1 MAKNRLKFLNFS
13 IHFKTH
19 NMKKLILIFAFFAGI
34 LISCDAKKT
43 TSESNGSNP
52 DMLNGSWELNYI
64 AQTKMAVNDIYP
76 DKKPF
81 IAFNTKESKVSGNTG
96 CNSFSGA
103 ISSMSNGK
111 IRFDEAMVMT
121 RMFCPGDGENVFV
134 QNMKTVESF
143 SFSDDGKTLHLVQ
156 KSGVDA
162 MRLTKK

>member
-13 IHFKTH
+13 IHFKTRT
-19 NMKKLILIFAFFAGI
+19 MKKLILIFAVFTGI
-34 LISCDAKKT
+34 LVSCDAKKPA
-43 TSESNGSNP
+43 SESNGSNP

-64 AQTKMAVNDIYP
+64 ARTKLSVNELYP

-81 IAFNTKESKVSGNTG
+81 IAFNTKESKVSGNSG
-96 CNSFSGA
+96 CNSFTGA

-111 IRFDEAMVMT
+111 IRFDEAMAMT
-121 RMFCPGDGENVFV
+121 RMFCPGDGENNFI
-134 QNMKTVESF
+134 QNMKAVESF

-156 KSGVDA
+156 KDGVDA